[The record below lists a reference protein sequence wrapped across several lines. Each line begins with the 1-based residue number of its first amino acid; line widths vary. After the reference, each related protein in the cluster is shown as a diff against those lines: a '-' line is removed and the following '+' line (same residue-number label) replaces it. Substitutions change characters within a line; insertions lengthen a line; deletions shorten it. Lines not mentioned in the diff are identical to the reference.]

1 MTKTT
6 AQAVSEL
13 LRAAAAKLD
22 ESVRVV
28 QGRAPS
34 ELDAYRRSV
43 GRIMGAIY
51 LDLLTPLY
59 AQHPEIEPEKA

>member
-1 MTKTT
+1 MTKPT

-13 LRAAAAKLD
+13 LRAAVAKLD

-28 QGRAPS
+28 QGAAPS
-34 ELDAYRRSV
+34 EFEAYRRAV

-59 AQHPEIEPEKA
+59 AQYPEIDPEKA